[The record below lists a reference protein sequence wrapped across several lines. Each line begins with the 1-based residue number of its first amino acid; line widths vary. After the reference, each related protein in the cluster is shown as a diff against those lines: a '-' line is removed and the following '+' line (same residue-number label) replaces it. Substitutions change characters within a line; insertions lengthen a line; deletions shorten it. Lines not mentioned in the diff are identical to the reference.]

1 MKITVVDNIYKI
13 NKNESLE
20 HILELSQIN
29 CCLNEICSFQVVL
42 KNYDDISNLKLDVI
56 SNNDVKV
63 FYEYYHEIKEP
74 STLFTEKGFYPDCL
88 VPYDLF
94 VKNDLIKNI
103 NKNDNIIFLVQVKI
117 TSRLS
122 EQLQLSFNINDI
134 EYKKIVNLNINKFNL
149 DDSILAKSLFG
160 IFPEMNLNEDMTL
173 YLEKYNN
180 LLKEYKISSNKLT
193 NTFNSLELIIQ
204 EIKEKT
210 LDNDISAI
218 ALPLEIVDN
227 KVDVLDIEYK
237 LNKLIIESNKDKINY
252 LKKIII
258 YNYLLDEPYE
268 DRFHLVKEFADDI
281 NNIKHKLIKKCKSKE
296 LKESLVDIDNIT
308 TVFFQEGLY
317 GKVDTWCP
325 TFIAY
330 QMKELEYE
338 GEILKRNGDKV
349 WWYGCVWPMHPYP
362 NYHLDDDLINIR
374 VLNFMQFYYNIR
386 GNLYWAVNI
395 NQRYNLEKLKYEEVD
410 IWNEP
415 KLFYPANGDGYLTYE
430 GKKFNSNEV
439 LPSLRLSAI
448 RDGIYD
454 YQYLMKLEENL
465 IKNARS
471 MNIKYN
477 RQKYFKHIF
486 EDLFHG
492 VVVNRRF
499 DRFKEIKDTIDKLI
513 ELTEQG
519 YYVEVNNQYELIIY
533 SNKYLCE
540 YKLLKKTN
548 HYYKYLMFEKD
559 IQLNAKEIIVLN
571 NSANKYTLKQSETF
585 SFSLDDKIDIRDY
598 FSLNLDIRNNTDVC
612 FILNI
617 YGINENDYKYYLG
630 YYLVKSNSYEKY
642 EEQID
647 LKFCSKFN
655 DIESTA
661 YCNTFNNVKKE
672 YDEFTKS
679 KVKEIVFEVADY
691 STFANKKPRY
701 STTYRFEVRKCYLKK
716 EG

>member
-13 NKNESLE
+13 MKNESVGE
-20 HILELSQIN
+20 NFELSQVN
-29 CCLNEICSFQVVL
+29 CCYNEICSFQVVINNFDNTSNFNL
-42 KNYDDISNLKLDVI
+42 DIK
-56 SNNDVKV
+56 SNNEVKV

-74 STLFTEKGFYPDCL
+74 STLFTGKGFYPDCL

-94 VKNDLIKNI
+94 IKNNLI
-103 NKNDNIIFLVQVKI
+103 QNVDKNENLIFLVQVKI

-122 EQLQLSFNINDI
+122 ERLELLFNVNDVLYKKTVNIN
-134 EYKKIVNLNINKFNL
+134 VNKYDLN
-149 DDSILAKSLFG
+149 DSILEKSLFG
-160 IFPEMNLNEDMTL
+160 IFPEMNTDEDMTS
-173 YLEKYNN
+173 YLGKYNN

-193 NTFNSLELIIQ
+193 NTFNDFELIIK

-210 LDNDISAI
+210 LDNDITTI
-218 ALPLEIVDN
+218 ALPLQIVDN
-227 KVDVLDIEYK
+227 KVDVSDIEYK
-237 LNKLIIESNKDKINY
+237 LNKLIIESNKDNVNY
-252 LKKIII
+252 LSKIII

-268 DRFHLVKEFADDI
+268 DRFHLVKEFTDDI
-281 NNIKHKLIKKCKSKE
+281 NNIKHKLLSVCQSKK
-296 LKESLVDIDNIT
+296 LKKALLDIDNIT

-330 QMKELEYE
+330 QMKELVYE
-338 GEILKRNGDKV
+338 SEILKKNGDKV

-395 NQRYNLEKLKYEEVD
+395 NQRYNLEKLKYEKVD
-410 IWNEP
+410 IWQEP

-430 GKKFNSNEV
+430 GKKFNSNRA
-439 LPSLRLSAI
+439 LPSLRLSTI

-465 IKNARS
+465 IKNAKTLK
-471 MNIKYN
+471 IKYD
-477 RQKYFKHIF
+477 RQNYFKPLF

-499 DRFKEIKDTIDKLI
+499 DRFKEVKNTIQKLI
-513 ELTEQG
+513 EYTEQG
-519 YYVEVNNQYELIIY
+519 YYVEINDAYQITIYAKNYISDFKLI
-533 SNKYLCE
+533 S
-540 YKLLKKTN
+540 KTN
-548 HYYKYLMFEKD
+548 NYYKYYILDNNIE
-559 IQLNAKEIIVLN
+559 LNAKKTICLN
-571 NSANKYTLKQSETF
+571 NHKKKYSLKQNETF
-585 SFSLDDKIDIRDY
+585 SILLDDNINMTDY
-598 FSLNLDIRNNTDVC
+598 FSLNLEVKNNADVC

-630 YYLVKSNSYEKY
+630 YYLIKANSIEQY

-647 LKFCSKFN
+647 LKFCSKFS

-661 YCNTFNNVKKE
+661 YCNTFNNVKNE
-672 YDEFTKS
+672 YDLFMKS
-679 KVKEIVFEVADY
+679 KTKEIVFEVADY

-701 STTYRFEVRKCYLKK
+701 STTYRFEVRKCYLKE